1 MYIMPTSTVAFLE
14 LSDQN
19 THNPMVSIAK
29 LHGKNPLVASVARIG
44 FEFCLARCR
53 DVGSDYNIFF
63 FLFLFL
69 TRHHPAWSLG
79 IQCVHACAQ
88 CQYAKQLES
97 HARSKG

>member
-69 TRHHPAWSLG
+69 FPRLIAVRVRG
-79 IQCVHACAQ
+79 CEQCTSAG
-88 CQYAKQLES
+88 S
-97 HARSKG
+97 